1 MRLTTFTD
9 YSLRVL
15 IYLAVSDDGQPT
27 IREIAQ
33 RYDISRNH
41 LMKVVQELSQKGYLI
56 ASRGKRGGL
65 RLGIPPAEIKI
76 GMLVR
81 DMESDFAL
89 AECLGDKC
97 HCTESWL
104 QAAIGFYRSAG
115 RFLLRARYLH
125 APGYSFGAQARQA
138 AENSQPGMIKPP
150 LHNRVIE
157 TVT

>member
-89 AECLGDKC
+89 AECLGDKG
-97 HCTESWL
+97 HCVLTPACKLQLVFTEALDAFFVALDAYTLEDIVS
-104 QAAIGFYRSAG
+104 G
-115 RFLLRARYLH
+115 RKRAKLLKIL
-125 APGYSFGAQARQA
+125 SL
-138 AENSQPGMIKPP
+138 E
-150 LHNRVIE
+150 
-157 TVT
+157 